1 MLYSNVTVRKQS
13 NGVLKIWTGVLA
25 SVTTS
30 WGDRGSKEWG
40 NSNYSFLR
48 PLVAGTSPIV
58 HIITIDLASS
68 AAAMTQ
74 IHGENPQRSRAG
86 VHHIRARMQSQ
97 SRLALKR
104 VRNIRKD
111 DVKGFFIRN
120 AFVLFTVSAVV
131 IGEWKRIFFLSFF
144 CLDTEMNSK
153 IPLVWSDE

>member
-1 MLYSNVTVRKQS
+1 MPFSNGTVRKQS
-13 NGVLKIWTGVLA
+13 NDMLKIWTGVLA
-25 SVTTS
+25 SVTPS
-30 WGDRGSKEWG
+30 WDDRGTNERG
-40 NSNYSFLR
+40 NSYHSYLR
-48 PLVAGTSPIV
+48 PLAAGTSLFV
-58 HIITIDLASS
+58 HIIAIDLASS

-97 SRLALKR
+97 SRLVLKR

-120 AFVLFTVSAVV
+120 AFVLFTVAAVV
-131 IGEWKRIFFLSFF
+131 VGEWKRIFFPFFF
-144 CLDTEMNSK
+144 CLDAEVNSI